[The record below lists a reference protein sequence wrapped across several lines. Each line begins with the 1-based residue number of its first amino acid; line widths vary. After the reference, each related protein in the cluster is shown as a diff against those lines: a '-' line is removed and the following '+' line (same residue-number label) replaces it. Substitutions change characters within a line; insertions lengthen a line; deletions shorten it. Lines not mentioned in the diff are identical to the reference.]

1 MRYIEFG
8 KIVNTHALKGEI
20 KVYSYTDNVKNILA
34 LKEVYISDIRY
45 EVEKSRYN
53 NNMFT
58 FKLKGVD
65 NINAAEAMV
74 NLDIL
79 RRVTDSELN
88 EDNSYF
94 IQDLLNTKVYL
105 ETGEEFGTLTDV
117 FQTGANDVY
126 EVTKK
131 DGGTILLPAIES
143 VIKDVNLEENKIIV
157 HIMEGL

>member
-105 ETGEEFGTLTDV
+105 ENGEEFGILTDV

>member
-1 MRYIEFG
+1 LRYIEFG

-105 ETGEEFGTLTDV
+105 ESGEEFGILTDV

-143 VIKDVNLEENKIIV
+143 VIKDVNLEENKIKV

>member
-74 NLDIL
+74 NLNIL
-79 RRVTDSELN
+79 RRVTDEELN
-88 EDNSYF
+88 AENSYF

-105 ETGEEFGTLTDV
+105 GNGEEFGILTDV

-131 DGGTILLPAIES
+131 DGGAILLPAIES

>member
-45 EVEKSRYN
+45 EVEKCRYY

-74 NLDIL
+74 NLNIL
-79 RRVTDSELN
+79 RRVTDEELR
-88 EDNSYF
+88 EENSYF

-105 ETGEEFGTLTDV
+105 ENGEEFGILTDV

-157 HIMEGL
+157 HVMEGL

>member
-1 MRYIEFG
+1 MKYIEFG

-20 KVYSYTDNVKNILA
+20 KVYSYTDNVQHILS

-45 EVEKSRYN
+45 EVEKSRYS
-53 NNMFT
+53 NNMFI

-65 NINAAEAMV
+65 NIDAAEAMV

-79 RRVTDSELN
+79 RRIDDSEYEEEN
-88 EDNSYF
+88 TYF
-94 IQDLLNTKVYL
+94 IRDLLNTKVYL
-105 ETGEEFGTLTDV
+105 ENGEQFGVLTDV

-126 EVTKK
+126 EVTKL
-131 DGGTILLPAIES
+131 DGTTILLPAIES
-143 VIKDVNLEENKIIV
+143 VIKDINLEEDRIIV

>member
-74 NLDIL
+74 NLNIL
-79 RRVTDSELN
+79 RRVTDEELN
-88 EDNSYF
+88 AENSYF

-105 ETGEEFGTLTDV
+105 ETGEEFGILTDV

-131 DGGTILLPAIES
+131 DGGAILLPAIES

>member
-74 NLDIL
+74 NLNIL
-79 RRVTDSELN
+79 RRVTDEELST
-88 EDNSYF
+88 ENSYF

-105 ETGEEFGTLTDV
+105 ENGEEFGILTDV

>member
-74 NLDIL
+74 NLNIL
-79 RRVTDSELN
+79 RRVTDEELN
-88 EDNSYF
+88 AENSYF

-105 ETGEEFGTLTDV
+105 ENGEEFGILTDV

-131 DGGTILLPAIES
+131 DGGAILLPAIES